1 MKIPKEIIIKVKKG
15 VAGAFMACSALTS
28 LLMIILFINTYKTD
42 KDTIALSFLFIIIIS
57 MVFLTYKIYRFYMNA
72 GSSKDVT
79 LFKKTQKSPPP
90 LSDKEKEHLI
100 QEKIRE
106 QALKADQEN
115 KKQHEIKQSAAANL
129 DALESVTDLSREDLE
144 KMEHNIRRTFNKNT
158 PKP

>member
-1 MKIPKEIIIKVKKG
+1 MKIPKGIIIKVKKG
-15 VAGAFMACSALTS
+15 IAGSFMACSALTS
-28 LLMIILFINTYKTD
+28 LLMIIVFINTYKTS
-42 KDTIALSFLFIIIIS
+42 KDTIALFFLFIIIIS
-57 MVFLTYKIYRFYMNA
+57 MMFLTYKIYRFYMNA
-72 GSSKDVT
+72 NASKDAI
-79 LFKKTQKSPPP
+79 LFKKTQKPPPP

-144 KMEHNIRRTFNKNT
+144 KMEQNIRRTFNK
-158 PKP
+158 KHV